1 MNIFAISKTPD
12 FFIAKFNSYE
22 SQKIYLFELSL
33 LFGLCLNIAYNYKN
47 EFKIKDHYLYIL
59 IIFNPYLTL
68 LQKTITAGVIMFLN
82 QKNIDLIF
90 RGIKHGIIF
99 NIIPAIYQLIFQK
112 SIGLSKIGES
122 LLSTDLSQIAK
133 IEISNHKF
141 IRSYGLLAHPNILA
155 FISLMNPKI
164 NNKLKDFINLITLS
178 GSNTLAL
185 YLKKLK
191 NKKYLNISLIILI
204 LILLIKGQNSLSE
217 RFNQIIINNSHHNF
231 QPIHN
236 LILEPINSKNW
247 GLLYGLIMLTISN
260 INKTYFLIPIL
271 LLDHFII
278 SSFACFT
285 VLILYLKSMDIK
297 TNTVKLKKIII

>member
-12 FFIAKFNSYE
+12 FFIAKFNLFQ
-22 SQKIYLFELSL
+22 SQKIYLYE
-33 LFGLCLNIAYNYKN
+33 LCLLYGVCINLILKYKN
-47 EFKIKDHYLYIL
+47 NFKIKDHYLYIL
-59 IIFNPYLTL
+59 IIFNPYITT
-68 LQKTITAGVIMFLN
+68 LQKILSLSLIIFLN
-82 QKNIDLIF
+82 KKNIDLIF
-90 RGIKHGIIF
+90 KGIKHGIIF

-112 SIGLSKIGES
+112 SIGLFKLGES
-122 LLSTDLSQIAK
+122 SIGINQSQIAK
-133 IEISNHKF
+133 VKIGNFTI

-155 FISLMNPKI
+155 FVSLINPKI

-185 YLKKLK
+185 YLSKLK

-204 LILLIKGQNSLSE
+204 IILFIKGQSSLSE
-217 RFNQIIINNSHHNF
+217 RFNQIITNNSHHNF

-236 LILEPINSKNW
+236 LILESIYNKNW
-247 GLLYGLIMLTISN
+247 GLLYGLVILIIKN
-260 INKTYFLIPIL
+260 INRTYFLVPIL

-285 VLILYLKSMDIK
+285 VLILYYKNL
-297 TNTVKLKKIII
+297 TNCKHNV